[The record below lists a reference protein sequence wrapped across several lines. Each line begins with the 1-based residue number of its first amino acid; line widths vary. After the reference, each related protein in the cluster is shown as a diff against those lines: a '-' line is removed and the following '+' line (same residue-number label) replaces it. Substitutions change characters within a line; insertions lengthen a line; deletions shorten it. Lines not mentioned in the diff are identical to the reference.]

1 MAIGCMT
8 RPTHFI
14 ALFLLLAGTQAGA
27 GEIAL
32 IGVIGDKAAVLAI
45 DGGDPKAVKVGQTW
59 SGIRVLSVEKTQAT
73 VEVEGEKRVLHIGQH
88 RRAANAVTSS
98 STASITLA
106 ADPRGH
112 FFIEGSINGQ
122 PLRFLVDTGATMV
135 AIPAT
140 DARRMGIDYRKGI
153 QGQTHTAGGVVSV
166 YRITLDSVR
175 LGGIEASGVEA
186 VVIEE
191 GLDVALLGMSFLSR
205 LDMRQEG
212 RTMTLIKKF

>member
-73 VEVEGEKRVLHIGQH
+73 VEVEGHKRVLQIGQH